1 MRDRRELPAGNIGY
15 MLVCRAA
22 ALSVAS
28 SVAVVTLLGRG
39 ALLLGRAEAAFDDA
53 SDASDASYDRVGVGP
68 VECADDG
75 RPDRLIPGEPTP
87 GQFQGVA

>member
-1 MRDRRELPAGNIGY
+1 

-53 SDASDASYDRVGVGP
+53 SDASYDRVGVGP